1 MYALYVCLT
10 CMPYMYALYVCLIC
24 MPYMHALYACQYTCM
39 HTCYIYVCVHSLS
52 RLPTHS
58 LSLSLSHSLSL
69 ARSLSLSL
77 SLIRSLSLSL
87 SLPLPPFL
95 PLSAGLCLLHWPEM
109 RSRTLLIPPSFL
121 KRTGVFFISVYL
133 SIICHISI
141 YVSYQCVHICLF
153 CIYLSISIYEY
164 VCSRACTHTH
174 IHGAGG
180 APRQAQVL
188 GV

>member
-1 MYALYVCLT
+1 MAYCQYTCMPYMYALHACLICMPYMYVLYVCLT
-10 CMPYMYALYVCLIC
+10 CMPCMHANTHACTRVISMYVCT
-24 MPYMHALYACQYTCM
+24 PYPAYQH
-39 HTCYIYVCVHSLS
+39 I
-52 RLPTHS
+52 
-58 LSLSLSHSLSL
+58 
-69 ARSLSLSL
+69 LSLSL